1 MGNLVE
7 NRVVAGPP
15 PNSVGWPVPALIA
28 SGPLAQWQEPAL
40 RRAES
45 SVAAFV
51 RWVARAV
58 APAVGPGAA
67 ALSLESCP
75 IPHPGAD
82 RGARVLPT
90 YLRHQE
96 VSA

>member
-1 MGNLVE
+1 MGAFVE
-7 NRVVAGPP
+7 SRIVAGPP
-15 PNSVGWPVPALIA
+15 PNSAGWPGPALIA
-28 SGPLAQWQEPAL
+28 AGHLAEEPAP
-40 RRAES
+40 RRAQS
-45 SVAAFV
+45 SVAEFV
-51 RWVARAV
+51 RAVARAV
-58 APAVGPGAA
+58 APAVGPRAA
-67 ALSLESCP
+67 ALGLESCP